1 MLMQTGKKQSAS
13 PPKIS
18 MADGKNKEDPKMV
31 MTSGITKYLKHTC
44 YTFSYTHTS
53 A

>member
-1 MLMQTGKKQSAS
+1 LNAH
-13 PPKIS
+13 
-18 MADGKNKEDPKMV
+18 ADWEETKCVTPPKMV